1 MKKGR
6 ALGER
11 SHDSVKGLFNDS
23 WRKGS
28 SRDRDDDPVTQR
40 SMDQL
45 EAPPPGSL
53 PGQVLPRSSGEIGW
67 PFRTPKYAEGPSRRP
82 RGTPDTFSLEWR
94 PIELLRS

>member
-1 MKKGR
+1 MGLMQMKKGR

-45 EAPPPGSL
+45 EALPPAPF
-53 PGQVLPRSSGEIGW
+53 PARSCRDPLG
-67 PFRTPKYAEGPSRRP
+67 R
-82 RGTPDTFSLEWR
+82 
-94 PIELLRS
+94 